1 MCVCVR
7 ARERIYYI
15 FQVLFFFVPGALWE
29 FFSSRRPDSSLEG
42 VPKHHRV
49 GCRSPSSSLTPPLCL
64 RTLPALAMA
73 PMKAMKAMKAT
84 GLLFRSAIVSVQE
97 AGFVY
102 SLQRPESRKRL
113 LPAV

>member
-1 MCVCVR
+1 MLEGRAVERLCVCMR
-7 ARERIYYI
+7 ALERIY
-15 FQVLFFFVPGALWE
+15 FKSCFFLSGALWE
-29 FFSSRRPDSSLEG
+29 FFSPRRQDSSLE

-49 GCRSPSSSLTPPLCL
+49 GCRSPSSSLTPPLCF

-84 GLLFRSAIVSVQE
+84 GLLFRSAIVSVQV

-102 SLQRPESRKRL
+102 ESRKRL